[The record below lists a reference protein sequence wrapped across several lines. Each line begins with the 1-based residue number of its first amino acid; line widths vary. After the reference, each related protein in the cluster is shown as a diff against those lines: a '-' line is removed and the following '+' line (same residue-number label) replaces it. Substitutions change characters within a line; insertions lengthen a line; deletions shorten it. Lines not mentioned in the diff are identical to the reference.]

1 MNVRAALGGE
11 CMVGLPTVIF
21 DNSKTASGNSPIK
34 FSRSKPLVEA
44 LLKMKKVSH
53 ELVLSALVNKY
64 IPIVNE
70 KHDEKFHAAVW
81 KAIGKTKKHLY
92 ETNNAAVEWN
102 FMEMLAK
109 MLQLLIDVKKS
120 AGENDVAFWFA
131 YLRAKIVMDAKVGNT
146 NEAWKKARELL
157 ESADMTGSAKI

>member
-1 MNVRAALGGE
+1 M
-11 CMVGLPTVIF
+11 
-21 DNSKTASGNSPIK
+21 KKASGG
-34 FSRSKPLVEA
+34 LD
-44 LLKMKKVSH
+44 
-53 ELVLSALVNKY
+53 LSALVNKY
-64 IPIVNE
+64 IPIVNR
-70 KHDEKFHAAVW
+70 KHDEKFHGLFEAVCAGIAETLSVENETLHWKNLELHAAVW
-81 KAIGKTKKHLY
+81 KAIGKTKEHLY
-92 ETNNAAVEWN
+92 ETYNAAVEWN
-102 FMEMLAK
+102 FMEMLAR